1 MDFTKWDKRFM
12 ALAVQARSWVK
23 GPDLGVGACVVSPDR
38 RGFSLGYSGLP
49 RGMTDRT
56 ERITATEFK
65 DFHVVHAELN
75 AILNASRSVVGWT
88 MYSTTHPCSHCA
100 SAIIQAGIVRV
111 VCPRPTDE
119 QVNSSRWHSHWVHA
133 RIAFKEAGVNLFDY
147 EGEMPCD

>member
-1 MDFTKWDKRFM
+1 MTIGQWDRRFM
-12 ALAVQARSWVK
+12 NLALEARTWVK

-49 RGMTDRT
+49 RGMNDED
-56 ERITATEFK
+56 ERITDPAFK
-65 DFHVVHAELN
+65 DFHMVHAELN

-111 VCPRPTDE
+111 VAPWPMTKDA
-119 QVNSSRWHSHWVHA
+119 VKSRWYPHWCHA
-133 RIAFKEAGVNLFDY
+133 RRAFEEAGVEIERY
-147 EGEMPCD
+147 REKKA